1 MLILKAVIVP
11 LFIAIVTLAGRKW
24 GHKVA
29 GILAGFPIVAGPIV
43 IFLALDQ
50 GRVFGQKVAL
60 AAINGVFALVIFTT
74 TFCWACARFRLVP
87 AIFIASST
95 WLVGALIMQETS
107 PTLIPAV
114 LISSATLLI
123 SIFLLPR
130 AKDLLPRKTYFND
143 LYLRM
148 MIGTILTL
156 AITTLASH
164 LGPVW
169 SGTLAVFPAIFLVLT
184 GFVFLADGPGHVIE
198 MCRGMLAGLGAFLIF
213 FVVLASVWPSASI
226 LKASLLAIAFSLAAQ
241 FAIQFFLRV
250 AKTKTW
256 RRLSDED

>member
-50 GRVFGQKVAL
+50 GTVFGQKVAL

-74 TFCWACARFRLVP
+74 TFCWACTRFHLVP
-87 AIFIASST
+87 SIFIASIT
-95 WLVGALIMQETS
+95 WLLAALIVQETS
-107 PTLIPAV
+107 PRLIPAV
-114 LISSATLLI
+114 LISAAALLI
-123 SIFLLPR
+123 SFFLLPK
-130 AKDLLPRKTYFND
+130 AKELSPQKAYFND
-143 LYLRM
+143 LSWRM

-184 GFVFLADGPGHVIE
+184 SFVFLADGPSHVIE

-226 LKASLLAIAFSLAAQ
+226 LNASLLAIAISLAVQLTAQ
-241 FAIQFFLRV
+241 LFLRV
-250 AKTKTW
+250 AKKKQG
-256 RRLSDED
+256 ED

>member
-11 LFIAIVTLAGRKW
+11 FFILIVTLAGRKW

-50 GRVFGQKVAL
+50 GTVFAQKVAL

-74 TFCWACARFRLVP
+74 VFCWACTRFHLVP
-87 AIFIASST
+87 SIFIATVT
-95 WLVGALIMQETS
+95 WLLGALIIQETS
-107 PTLIPAV
+107 PGLIPAV
-114 LISSATLLI
+114 LISAAALLI
-123 SIFLLPR
+123 SNFLLPR
-130 AKDLLPRKTYFND
+130 AKELSPKKTYFND
-143 LYLRM
+143 LTWRM
-148 MIGTILTL
+148 MIGTIFTL

-169 SGTLAVFPAIFLVLT
+169 SGILAVFPAIFLVLT
-184 GFVFLADGPGHVIE
+184 SFVFLVDGPSHVIE

-226 LKASLLAIAFSLAAQ
+226 LNASLMAIVFSLAAQ
-241 FAIQFFLRV
+241 LAVQFFLRV
-250 AKTKTW
+250 AKQKNMAKIK
-256 RRLSDED
+256 